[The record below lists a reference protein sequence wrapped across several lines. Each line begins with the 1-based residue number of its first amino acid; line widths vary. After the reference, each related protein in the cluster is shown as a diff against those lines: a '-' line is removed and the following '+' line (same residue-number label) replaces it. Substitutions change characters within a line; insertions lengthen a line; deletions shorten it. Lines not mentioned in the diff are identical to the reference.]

1 MKRIIA
7 VLSAFFLLIALAGCV
22 KTEDPQQ
29 PAEIPVYEKTI
40 FAMDTVMTFKVYGE
54 GSEPVLDECEAL
66 VRQVEDEISKT
77 IEESDIFKLNASN
90 GQPTE
95 VAPET
100 AELLK
105 TACQYSQRTGGAFD
119 ITVEPLVALW
129 NVGGG
134 RTVPPAQA
142 EIDALMGMV
151 GYGRMSFDGDTVTLD
166 GCRIDLGAIGKG
178 YVSDRLDTL
187 LRSHE
192 NVTGALFSLG
202 GNVGVV
208 GTKPE
213 DKPFVIGVRD
223 PKGLPSDFL
232 GYIEL
237 TDMFVVSSGDYER
250 FFEYDG
256 TIYHHII
263 DPATGSPSRSDIKEV
278 SIVCDNGAYADA
290 LSTALFVMGTEK
302 ALEYYEENKDFE
314 AIFVTQDSN
323 VFVTEGLKD
332 KFTFTGAKAGYTY
345 E

>member
-1 MKRIIA
+1 MKRIFA
-7 VLSAFFLLIALAGCV
+7 VLSAFFLLISMTACV
-22 KTEDPQQ
+22 KTEDPQP
-29 PAEIPVYEKTI
+29 PAEVPVYEKTI

-54 GSEPVLDECEAL
+54 GTESVLDECEAL

-77 IEESDIFKLNASN
+77 IESSDIYRLNASE
-90 GQPTE
+90 GKPTT

-100 AELLK
+100 AALL
-105 TACQYSQRTGGAFD
+105 AEANEYSRRTNGTFD

-134 RTVPPAQA
+134 RTVPPEEA
-142 EIDALMGMV
+142 EIDALMGMI
-151 GYGRMSFDGDTVTLD
+151 GYNRMSVDGDTVTLD

-178 YVSDRLDTL
+178 YVSDRLYAL
-187 LRSHE
+187 LKSDE
-192 NVTGALFSLG
+192 NVIGALFSLG
-202 GNVGVV
+202 GNVGVI

-223 PKGLPSDFL
+223 PRGQPSDFL
-232 GYIEL
+232 GYVEL
-237 TDMFVVSSGDYER
+237 ADMFVVSSGDYER

-278 SIVCDNGAYADA
+278 TIICDNGTYSDA

-302 ALEYYEENKDFE
+302 ALEYYEQNKDFE
-314 AIFVTQDSN
+314 AVFVTQDSKI
-323 VFVTEGLKD
+323 FVTEGLKD
-332 KFTFTGAKAGYTY
+332 KFTFTGAEAGYTY

>member
-7 VLSAFFLLIALAGCV
+7 VLSAFFLLLSMTACV

-29 PAEIPVYEKTI
+29 EDEIPVYEKTI

-54 GSEPVLDECEAL
+54 GTEPVLDECEAL
-66 VRQVEDEISKT
+66 IRQVEDEISKT
-77 IEESDIFKLNASN
+77 VESSDIYKLNASN
-90 GQPTE
+90 GQPTK

-100 AELLK
+100 AALL
-105 TACQYSQRTGGAFD
+105 AAANEYSRRTDGAFD

-134 RTVPPAQA
+134 RTVPPTQA
-142 EIDALMGMV
+142 EIDPLMGMV
-151 GYGRMSFDGDTVTLD
+151 GFRRMSVDGDTVTLD

-178 YVSDRLDTL
+178 YVSDRLYAL
-187 LRSHE
+187 LKSNE
-192 NVTGALFSLG
+192 NLKGALFSLG
-202 GNVGVV
+202 GNVGVI

-223 PKGLPSDFL
+223 PKGQPSDYL

-263 DPATGSPSRSDIKEV
+263 DPATGAPSRSDIKEV
-278 SIVCDNGAYADA
+278 SIVCDNGTYADA

-302 ALEYYEENKDFE
+302 AMKYYEDNKDFE
-314 AIFVTQDSN
+314 AVFVTQDSK

-332 KFTFTGAKAGYTY
+332 KFTFTGAEAGYTY

>member
-1 MKRIIA
+1 MTA
-7 VLSAFFLLIALAGCV
+7 CT
-22 KTEDPQQ
+22 KTGDPPQ
-29 PAEIPVYEKTI
+29 PAEVPAYEKTI

-54 GSEPVLDECEAL
+54 GTEPVLDECEAL

-77 IEESDIFKLNASN
+77 VEESDIYKLNASN
-90 GQPTE
+90 GQPTK

-100 AELLK
+100 ASLL
-105 TACQYSQRTGGAFD
+105 AAANEYSRRTNGTFD

-129 NVGGG
+129 NIGGG
-134 RTVPPAQA
+134 RTVPPTQP

-151 GYGRMSFDGDTVTLD
+151 GYNRMSVNGDTVTLD

-208 GTKPE
+208 GKKPG
-213 DKPFVIGVRD
+213 DKPFVIGIRD

-237 TDMFVVSSGDYER
+237 SDMFVVSSGDYER
-250 FFEYDG
+250 FFEYNG

-263 DPATGSPSRSDIKEV
+263 DPATGAPSRSDIKEV

-302 ALEYYEENKDFE
+302 ALQYYKENKDFE
-314 AIFVTQDSN
+314 AVFVTQDAK
-323 VFVTEGLKD
+323 VFVTGGLKD
-332 KFTFTGAKAGYTY
+332 KFTFTGAEAGYMY

>member
-1 MKRIIA
+1 MKRTLA
-7 VLSAFFLLIALAGCV
+7 VLSAFFLLISMTACV
-22 KTEDPQQ
+22 KTEEPQQ
-29 PAEIPVYEKTI
+29 PAEGAVYEKTI

-54 GSEPVLDECEAL
+54 GTESVLDECEAL

-77 IEESDIFKLNASN
+77 IETSDIYRLNASD
-90 GQPTE
+90 GQPTT
-95 VAPET
+95 VTPET
-100 AELLK
+100 AELLA

-134 RTVPPAQA
+134 RTVPPGQA
-142 EIDALMGMV
+142 EIDALMDMIDYRRITV
-151 GYGRMSFDGDTVTLD
+151 DGDTVTLN

-178 YVSDRLDTL
+178 YVSDRLDAL
-187 LRSHE
+187 LRSHD

-223 PKGLPSDFL
+223 PSGQPSDFL
-232 GYIEL
+232 GYVEL

-256 TIYHHII
+256 VVYHHII
-263 DPATGSPSRSDIKEV
+263 DPATGVPSRSDIKEV
-278 SIVCDNGAYADA
+278 SIVCDSGAYADA

-302 ALEYYEENKDFE
+302 ALQFYEKNKDFE
-314 AIFVTQDSN
+314 AIFVTQDAK
-323 VFVTEGLKD
+323 VFVTQGLKD
-332 KFTFTGAKAGYTY
+332 KFTFTGANAGYTY

>member
-1 MKRIIA
+1 MKRTLA
-7 VLSAFFLLIALAGCV
+7 VLSAFFLLISMTACV
-22 KTEDPQQ
+22 KTEEPQQ
-29 PAEIPVYEKTI
+29 PAEVPVYEKTI

-54 GSEPVLDECEAL
+54 GTESVLDECEAL

-77 IEESDIFKLNASN
+77 IEASDIYRLNGSN

-100 AELLK
+100 AALL
-105 TACQYSQRTGGAFD
+105 TAACEYSQRTGGAFD

-129 NVGGG
+129 NIGGG
-134 RTVPPAQA
+134 RTVPPEQA
-142 EIDALMGMV
+142 EIDALMDMIDYRRITV
-151 GYGRMSFDGDTVTLD
+151 DGDTVTLN

-178 YVSDRLDTL
+178 YVSDRLDAL
-187 LRSHE
+187 LRSHD
-192 NVTGALFSLG
+192 NVSGALFSLG

-223 PKGLPSDFL
+223 PLGQPSDFL
-232 GYIEL
+232 GYVEL

-256 TIYHHII
+256 VVYHHII
-263 DPATGSPSRSDIKEV
+263 DPATGAPSRSDIKEV
-278 SIVCDNGAYADA
+278 SIVCESGAYADA

-302 ALEYYEENKDFE
+302 ALQFYEENKDFE
-314 AIFVTQDSN
+314 AIFVTQDAK
-323 VFVTEGLKD
+323 VFVTQGLKD
-332 KFTFTGAKAGYTY
+332 KFTFTGANAGYTY

>member
-7 VLSAFFLLIALAGCV
+7 VLSAFFLLMSMTACV
-22 KTEDPQQ
+22 KTEEPQP
-29 PAEIPVYEKTI
+29 PAEVPVYEKTF

-54 GSEPVLDECEAL
+54 GTEPVLDECEAL

-77 IEESDIFKLNASN
+77 IESSDIYKLNASN
-90 GQPTE
+90 GTPTK
-95 VAPET
+95 VASET
-100 AELLK
+100 AALL
-105 TACQYSQRTGGAFD
+105 AAAREYSVRTNGAFD

-134 RTVPPAQA
+134 RTVPPTQE

-151 GYGRMSFDGDTVTLD
+151 GFSRMSVDGDTVTMD

-178 YVSDRLDTL
+178 YVSDRLYSL
-187 LRSHE
+187 HKSHE

-202 GNVGVV
+202 GNVGVI

-223 PKGLPSDFL
+223 PKGQPSDYL

-237 TDMFVVSSGDYER
+237 SDMFVVSSGDYER

-263 DPATGSPSRSDIKEV
+263 DPATGAPSRSDIKEV

-302 ALEYYEENKDFE
+302 ALEYYAQNKDFE
-314 AIFVTQDSN
+314 AVFVTQDSK
-323 VFVTEGLKD
+323 VFVTDGLKD
-332 KFTFTGAKAGYTY
+332 KFTFTGAEAGYMY